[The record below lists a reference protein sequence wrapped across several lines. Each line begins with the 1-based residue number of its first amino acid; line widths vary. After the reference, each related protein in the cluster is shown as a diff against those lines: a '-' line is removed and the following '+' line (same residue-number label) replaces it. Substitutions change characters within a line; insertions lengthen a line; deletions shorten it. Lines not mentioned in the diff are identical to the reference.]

1 MAQVTL
7 LVGSRSDVE
16 AVRPVIATLER
27 FGVSCNPV
35 VCSAHRAPERLHR
48 VIREAEA
55 GGTQLF
61 IAGAG
66 LAAALPGATAS
77 HTTKPVI
84 GLPLA
89 SGALNGVDSL
99 YSIVQMPPGVPVAAV
114 GINAAANAAHLAV
127 QILSLSDS
135 ALADRY
141 ATFRKEQSERAD
153 TFE

>member
-1 MAQVTL
+1 MAVVTL
-7 LVGSRSDVE
+7 LIGSKSDVE
-16 AVRPVIATLER
+16 PVRPILATLER

-35 VCSAHRAPERLHR
+35 ICSAHRAPERLHS

-55 GGTQLF
+55 GGTQVF
-61 IAGAG
+61 ICGAG

-99 YSIVQMPPGVPVAAV
+99 YSIIQMPPGVPVAGV
-114 GINAAANAAHLAV
+114 GINAAANAAYLAV
-127 QILSLSDS
+127 QILALTDS
-135 ALADRY
+135 ALAERY
-141 ATFRKEQSERAD
+141 AAFRKDQSARVD
-153 TFE
+153 TFD

>member
-1 MAQVTL
+1 MALVTL
-7 LVGSRSDVE
+7 LIGSKSDSD
-16 AVRPVIATLER
+16 AVRPILSTLER
-27 FGVSCNPV
+27 FGVSCTAI

-48 VIREAEA
+48 VIKEAEA
-55 GGTQLF
+55 SGTLVF
-61 IAGAG
+61 ICGAG

-99 YSIVQMPPGVPVAAV
+99 YSIVQMPPGVPVAGV
-114 GINAAANAAHLAV
+114 GINGAANAAYLAV
-127 QILSLSDS
+127 QLIALTDP
-135 ALADRY
+135 ALAERY
-141 ATFRKEQSERAD
+141 ATFRKEQSDRVD